1 MKLHMQLNEFD
12 LAKNIGF
19 LSINEITDHKFKD
32 QILFMLG
39 YLFFSEMEY
48 EKSLNFYE
56 KIIADF
62 HPHH

>member
-39 YLFFSEMEY
+39 YLFFQKWNM
-48 EKSLNFYE
+48 
-56 KIIADF
+56 KIF
-62 HPHH
+62 KFL